1 MFAARGHLASLV
13 TLSLEAI
20 AKKAP
25 DVSFI
30 HDFPGS
36 VRSGLG
42 KDFTGFAIFLLKMVL
57 KIIGP
62 FIYIPT
68 AESGER
74 HVFLAT
80 SARYSAGGDGS
91 GDGSGVPLDDGVA
104 VARGI
109 DGIQGSGVYSVDWKG
124 ESASPKVESLLDG
137 YRKKGMEDKVW
148 KYIEGDYLRITG
160 AQSI

>member
-1 MFAARGHLASLV
+1 LSSLI

-30 HDFPGS
+30 HDFPGP

-42 KDFTGFAIFLLKMVL
+42 KDATGFAMFLLKTVF

-68 AESGER
+68 VESGER

-80 SARYSAGGDGS
+80 SARYPPAEGGDT
-91 GDGSGVPLDDGVA
+91 GSGVSLDDGIA

-109 DGIQGSGVYSVDWKG
+109 NGTQGSGLYSVDWDG
-124 ESASPKVESLLDG
+124 ESASPKMESLLEE
-137 YRKKGMEDKVW
+137 YRKEGMEDKVW
-148 KYIEGDYLRITG
+148 KYIQEDYLRITG
-160 AQSI
+160 IPSI

>member
-1 MFAARGHLASLV
+1 MASLI

-25 DVSFI
+25 DVTFI
-30 HDFPGS
+30 HDFPGP

-42 KDFTGFAIFLLKMVL
+42 KDFTGFAMFLLKTVF

-68 AESGER
+68 VESGER

-80 SARYSAGGDGS
+80 SARYPAAEAGDS
-91 GDGSGVPLDDGVA
+91 GSGVSLEDGVI

-109 DGIQGSGVYSVDWKG
+109 NGTQGSGVYSVDWDG
-124 ESASPKVESLLDG
+124 ESASPKVESVLEG
-137 YRKKGMEDKVW
+137 YRKEGMEDKVW
-148 KYIEGDYLRITG
+148 KYIEDDYRRITG
-160 AQSI
+160 VPSI